1 MANDS
6 QDSII
11 KNTGLITLCTLGSR
25 VTGLL
30 RTWAMA
36 FALGN
41 TLLTSAYQI
50 AYNMPAMI
58 YELAASGVLA
68 TAFLPLYLL
77 QKEKAGNKG
86 AYDFASNIL
95 SITIIILGVL
105 TLACSF
111 FSPAVIE
118 TQTFTV
124 DQGDSKT
131 LAIFFFRIFAIQIL
145 LYGVGAVITGIL
157 NAERTYLM
165 PSLAPVINNIVVT
178 IVMFGFVPLSAWNQE
193 VALWWLAI
201 GTSAGV
207 LCQFGVQI
215 PALIKQGFRY
225 RPHINLRDPMLVEA
239 LKVAAPMF
247 LYIAGTMITFSC
259 RNAFSLEAAP
269 NGPSTLNYAWTWYQ
283 LPYGVIAVSLST
295 TLLTELSD
303 CAAREDWNGFR
314 GYIRSGL
321 RSTFF
326 LIIPLAFLVGAL
338 AQPLMQLFQA
348 GAFTADEVANVG
360 SILAIWVISLPFYAG
375 YMYMYRVF
383 AALRSFMKF
392 AIIDFIVRLGQVAG
406 YWYLCQ
412 PEVLGLAGIPIAD
425 LAFYAVMMVV
435 CSLIVRSKVG
445 SYGNR
450 GIAVVFVKT
459 AIAGLIG
466 AVVAAAL
473 ANGLSLALSNIT
485 LNAVVE
491 AVIILAISGC
501 IGLVVSCG
509 LCRVLGVEEFSVLAR
524 IGNKLFGLFLPKK
537 SKGKH
542 ARRR

>member
-6 QDSII
+6 SDSII

-77 QKEKAGNKG
+77 QKEKHGDSQAHN
-86 AYDFASNIL
+86 FASNIL
-95 SITIIILGVL
+95 SITIILLGL
-105 TLACSF
+105 LALACSV

-118 TQTFTV
+118 TQTFTIG
-124 DQGDSKT
+124 DGDSKT
-131 LAIFFFRIFAIQIL
+131 LAIFFFRIFAVQIL

-178 IVMFGFVPLSAWNQE
+178 IVMFAFVPLSAWNQE
-193 VALWWLAI
+193 FALWWLAI
-201 GTSAGV
+201 GTSVGV
-207 LCQFGVQI
+207 LFQFGIQL

-225 RPHINLRDPMLVEA
+225 RPHINLRDPMIIEA

-303 CAAREDWNGFR
+303 CAAREDWKGFR
-314 GYIRSGL
+314 GFIRSGL

-326 LIIPLAFLVGAL
+326 LIIPLALLVGAL

-348 GAFTADEVANVG
+348 GAFTADEVNNVG
-360 SILAIWVISLPFYAG
+360 SILALWVISLPFYAG

-392 AIIDFIVRLGQVAG
+392 AIIDFIIRLAQVAG

-425 LAFYAVMMVV
+425 LAFYTVMFVV
-435 CSLIVRSKVG
+435 CSFIIRGKVG

-450 GIAVVFVKT
+450 GIIGMFIKTTIAGAIGSIAAGAVALGITNAFDAFALNAILEAIIVL
-459 AIAGLIG
+459 AIAGI
-466 AVVAAAL
+466 
-473 ANGLSLALSNIT
+473 
-485 LNAVVE
+485 
-491 AVIILAISGC
+491 
-501 IGLVVSCG
+501 IGLAVSFG
-509 LCRVLGVEEFSVLAR
+509 LCKLLRVKEFELLAR
-524 IGNKLFGLFLPKK
+524 IGRKIFGRFLPKR
-537 SKGKH
+537 GKH
-542 ARRR
+542 AR

>member
-1 MANDS
+1 
-6 QDSII
+6 
-11 KNTGLITLCTLGSR
+11 
-25 VTGLL
+25 
-30 RTWAMA
+30 
-36 FALGN
+36 
-41 TLLTSAYQI
+41 
-50 AYNMPAMI
+50 
-58 YELAASGVLA
+58 
-68 TAFLPLYLL
+68 
-77 QKEKAGNKG
+77 
-86 AYDFASNIL
+86 
-95 SITIIILGVL
+95 
-105 TLACSF
+105 
-111 FSPAVIE
+111 
-118 TQTFTV
+118 
-124 DQGDSKT
+124 
-131 LAIFFFRIFAIQIL
+131 
-145 LYGVGAVITGIL
+145 
-157 NAERTYLM
+157 M

-178 IVMFGFVPLSAWNQE
+178 VVMFGFVPLSAWNQE

-215 PALIKQGFRY
+215 PALIKQGFQY

-303 CAAREDWNGFR
+303 CAAREDWDGFR
-314 GYIRSGL
+314 GFIRSGL

-348 GAFTADEVANVG
+348 GAFTAEEVANVG
-360 SILAIWVISLPFYAG
+360 TILSIWVVSLPFYAG

-383 AALRSFMKF
+383 AALRSLMKF

-412 PEVLGLAGIPIAD
+412 PEVLGLAGIPISD
-425 LAFYAVMMVV
+425 LAFYAIMMVI

-450 GIAVVFVKT
+450 GIVAVFVKS
-459 AIAGLIG
+459 ALAGLIG
-466 AVVAAAL
+466 AILAGIL
-473 ANGLSLALSNIT
+473 ANGLSLLLANIAI
-485 LNAVVE
+485 NAVLE
-491 AVIILAISGC
+491 AVVILAISGC
-501 IGLVVSCG
+501 VGLVVSFG
-509 LCRVLGVEEFSVLAR
+509 LCRLFRVEEFSVLER
-524 IGNKLFGLFLPKK
+524 IGRKLFGRFLPKK
-537 SKGKH
+537 RGKH
-542 ARRR
+542 AR

>member
-41 TLLTSAYQI
+41 TMLTSAYQI

-77 QKEKAGNKG
+77 QKEKKGDEG
-86 AYDFASNIL
+86 AYSFASNIL
-95 SITIIILGVL
+95 SITIIVLGVL

-124 DQGDSKT
+124 DEGDSKT
-131 LAIFFFRIFAIQIL
+131 LAIFFFRVFAVQIL

-165 PSLAPVINNIVVT
+165 PSLAPVVNNIVVT
-178 IVMFGFVPLSAWNQE
+178 IVMFGFVPLSAWSE
-193 VALWWLAI
+193 EFALWWLAV
-201 GTSAGV
+201 GTSVGV
-207 LCQFGVQI
+207 LFQFGVQI

-225 RPHINLRDPMLVEA
+225 RPHINVRDPMLVEA

-259 RNAFSLEAAP
+259 RNAFSLEAAA

-295 TLLTELSD
+295 TFLTELSD
-303 CAAREDWNGFR
+303 CAAREDWKGFK
-314 GYIRSGL
+314 GYIRQGL

-326 LIIPLAFLVGAL
+326 LIIPLAFLVGSL

-360 SILAIWVISLPFYAG
+360 SILTVWVLSLPFYAG

-383 AALRSFMKF
+383 AALRSFLKF
-392 AIIDFIVRLGQVAG
+392 AVIDFIVRLGQVAG

-412 PEVLGLAGIPIAD
+412 PEVLGLYGIPIAD
-425 LAFYAVMMVV
+425 LAFYAIMFVV
-435 CSLIVRSKVG
+435 CSLIVRGKVG

-450 GIAVVFVKT
+450 GIVAVFVKT
-459 AIAGLIG
+459 ALAGLIG
-466 AVVAAAL
+466 ALLVSVVAT
-473 ANGLSLALSNIT
+473 GLSLLFDAIQVNAIIEAIIT
-485 LNAVVE
+485 IMIAGVL
-491 AVIILAISGC
+491 
-501 IGLVVSCG
+501 GLVVSFG
-509 LCRVLGVEEFSVLAR
+509 LCRVLRVEEFSLLER
-524 IGNKLFGLFLPKK
+524 IGGKLFGRFLPKK
-537 SKGKH
+537 GRH
-542 ARRR
+542 AR

>member
-77 QKEKAGNKG
+77 MKEKEGNKG

-95 SITIIILGVL
+95 SITIIALGLL

-124 DQGDSKT
+124 DQGESKE

-178 IVMFGFVPLSAWNQE
+178 IVMFGFVPLSAWDQE

-201 GTSAGV
+201 GTSVGV

-303 CAAREDWNGFR
+303 CAAREDWDGFR
-314 GYIRSGL
+314 GFIRSGL

-348 GAFTADEVANVG
+348 GAFTAEEVANVG
-360 SILAIWVISLPFYAG
+360 SILALWVVSLPFYAG

-412 PEVLGLAGIPIAD
+412 PEVLGLAGIPISD
-425 LAFYAVMMVV
+425 LAFYAIMMVI
-435 CSLIVRSKVG
+435 CSLIVHSKVG
-445 SYGNR
+445 RYGNR
-450 GIAVVFVKT
+450 GIVAVFIKT
-459 AIAGLIG
+459 AIAGLVG
-466 AVVAAAL
+466 AVLAGVIAA
-473 ANGLSLALSNIT
+473 GLSSLLAGIAI
-485 LNAVVE
+485 NAVVE

-501 IGLVVSCG
+501 VGLVVSFG
-509 LCRVLGVEEFSVLAR
+509 LCRVLRVEEFSVLER
-524 IGNKLFGLFLPKK
+524 IGRKLFGRFLPKK
-537 SKGKH
+537 RGKH
-542 ARRR
+542 AR

>member
-1 MANDS
+1 
-6 QDSII
+6 
-11 KNTGLITLCTLGSR
+11 
-25 VTGLL
+25 
-30 RTWAMA
+30 
-36 FALGN
+36 
-41 TLLTSAYQI
+41 
-50 AYNMPAMI
+50 
-58 YELAASGVLA
+58 
-68 TAFLPLYLL
+68 
-77 QKEKAGNKG
+77 
-86 AYDFASNIL
+86 
-95 SITIIILGVL
+95 
-105 TLACSF
+105 
-111 FSPAVIE
+111 
-118 TQTFTV
+118 
-124 DQGDSKT
+124 
-131 LAIFFFRIFAIQIL
+131 
-145 LYGVGAVITGIL
+145 
-157 NAERTYLM
+157 M

-215 PALIKQGFRY
+215 PALIKQGFHY

-450 GIAVVFVKT
+450 GIAVVFAKT

-473 ANGLSLALSNIT
+473 ANGLSLALSNIA

-501 IGLVVSCG
+501 IGLVVSFG
-509 LCRVLGVEEFSVLAR
+509 LCRVLRVEEFSVLAR
-524 IGNKLFGLFLPKK
+524 IGNKLFGRFLPKK
-537 SKGKH
+537 NKGKH
-542 ARRR
+542 AKRH

>member
-6 QDSII
+6 SDSII

-77 QKEKAGNKG
+77 QKEKHGDSQAHN
-86 AYDFASNIL
+86 FASNIL
-95 SITIIILGVL
+95 SITIILLGL
-105 TLACSF
+105 LALACSV

-118 TQTFTV
+118 TQTFTIG
-124 DQGDSKT
+124 DGDSKT
-131 LAIFFFRIFAIQIL
+131 LAIFFFRIFAVQIL

-178 IVMFGFVPLSAWNQE
+178 IVMFAFVPLSAWNQE
-193 VALWWLAI
+193 FALWWLAI
-201 GTSAGV
+201 GTSVGV
-207 LCQFGVQI
+207 LFQFGIQL

-225 RPHINLRDPMLVEA
+225 RPHIDLRDPMIIEA

-303 CAAREDWNGFR
+303 CAAREDWKGFR
-314 GYIRSGL
+314 GFIRSGL

-326 LIIPLAFLVGAL
+326 LIIPLALLVGAL

-348 GAFTADEVANVG
+348 GAFTADEVNNVG
-360 SILAIWVISLPFYAG
+360 SILALWAISLPFYAG

-392 AIIDFIVRLGQVAG
+392 AIIDFIIRLAQVAG

-425 LAFYAVMMVV
+425 LAFYTVMFVV
-435 CSLIVRSKVG
+435 CSFIIRGKVG

-450 GIAVVFVKT
+450 GIIGMFIKT
-459 AIAGLIG
+459 TIAGAIGAIAAG
-466 AVVAAAL
+466 AVAL
-473 ANGLSLALSNIT
+473 GIT
-485 LNAVVE
+485 NAFDAFALNAILE
-491 AVIILAISGC
+491 AVIVLAITGI
-501 IGLVVSCG
+501 IGLGVSFG
-509 LCRVLGVEEFSVLAR
+509 LCKLLRVKEFELLAR
-524 IGNKLFGLFLPKK
+524 IGRKIFGRFLPKR
-537 SKGKH
+537 GKH
-542 ARRR
+542 AR

>member
-6 QDSII
+6 TDSIL
-11 KNTGLITLCTLGSR
+11 KNTSLITLCTLGSR
-25 VTGLL
+25 VTGLF

-41 TLLTSAYQI
+41 TLLTSSYQI

-77 QKEKAGNKG
+77 PKERHGTGEAH
-86 AYDFASNIL
+86 DFASNIL
-95 SITIIILGVL
+95 SITIIVLGGL

-124 DQGDSKT
+124 GRGDSKD
-131 LAIFFFRIFAIQIL
+131 LAVFFFRIFAVQIL
-145 LYGVGAVITGIL
+145 LYGVGAVIMGIL

-165 PSLAPVINNIVVT
+165 PSLAPVVNNIVVT
-178 IVMFGFVPLSAWNQE
+178 VVMFGYVPLFAWNAE
-193 VALWWLAI
+193 FALWWLAV
-201 GTSAGV
+201 GTSLGV

-225 RPHINLRDPMLVEA
+225 RPHVNLRDPMIKEA
-239 LKVAAPMF
+239 LRVAGPMF

-259 RNAFSLEAAP
+259 RNAFSLEAAS

-303 CAAREDWNGFR
+303 CAAREDWKGFR
-314 GYIRSGL
+314 QYVRSGL

-326 LIIPLAFLVGAL
+326 LIIPLAALVGTL
-338 AQPLMQLFQA
+338 GLPLMQLFQA
-348 GAFTADEVANVG
+348 GAFTADEVVRVG
-360 SILAIWVISLPFYAG
+360 EVLAAWTLSLPFYAG

-383 AALRSFMKF
+383 AALRSFLKF
-392 AIIDFIVRLGQVAG
+392 ALIDFAMRFVQVG
-406 YWYLCQ
+406 LYWALSR
-412 PEVLGLAGIPIAD
+412 PEVLGLQAIPVAD
-425 LAFYAVMMVV
+425 LVFYAVMFAV
-435 CSLIVRSKVG
+435 CAFLVRGKVG
-445 SYGNR
+445 AFGLR
-450 GIAVVFVKT
+450 
-459 AIAGLIG
+459 GLIG
-466 AVVAAAL
+466 MCVRVTGAATVGSVVAWGVLALLEAAL
-473 ANGLSLALSNIT
+473 VSVP
-485 LNAVVE
+485 LNPVVE
-491 AVIILAISGC
+491 AVLL
-501 IGLVVSCG
+501 LVVSGGAGLVCAFG
-509 LCRVLGVEEFSVLAR
+509 LCRLLRVPEFSVLAR
-524 IGNKLFGLFLPKK
+524 VGAKVGGVL
-537 SKGKH
+537 H
-542 ARRR
+542 RRRGEK

>member
-6 QDSII
+6 KESIL

-58 YELAASGVLA
+58 YELAASGLLA

-77 QKEKAGNKG
+77 QKERKG
-86 AYDFASNIL
+86 TSEAYNFASNIL
-95 SITIIILGVL
+95 SLTILGL
-105 TLACSF
+105 GILALACSV
-111 FSPAVIE
+111 FSPTVIE

-124 DQGDSKT
+124 SEGESKT
-131 LAIFFFRIFAIQIL
+131 LAIFFFRIFACQIL
-145 LYGVGAVITGIL
+145 FYGVGAVITGIL

-165 PSLAPVINNIVVT
+165 PSLAPVLNNIVVT
-178 IVMFGFVPLSAWNQE
+178 VVMFGFVPLSAWNSDF
-193 VALWWLAI
+193 AMWWLAI
-201 GTSAGV
+201 GTSFGV
-207 LCQFGVQI
+207 LCQFGIQV

-225 RPHINLRDPMLVEA
+225 RPHINLRDPMLKEA
-239 LKVAAPMF
+239 LKVAGPMF

-259 RNAFSLEAAP
+259 RNAFSLEAAA

-314 GYIRSGL
+314 GYVKTGL
-321 RSTFF
+321 RTTFF
-326 LIIPLAFLVGAL
+326 TIIPLALLVGAL

-348 GAFTADEVANVG
+348 GAFTADQVDNVG
-360 SILAIWVISLPFYAG
+360 SILMLWVLSLPFYAG

-383 AALRSFMKF
+383 AALRSFLKF
-392 AIIDFIVRLGQVAG
+392 ALIDFALRFVQVAG
-406 YWYLCQ
+406 YWFLCQ
-412 PEVLGLAGIPIAD
+412 PEVLGLAGIPISD
-425 LAFYAVMMVV
+425 LGFYLVMYII
-435 CSLIVRSKVG
+435 CGFIVRGKVG
-445 SYGNR
+445 SYGSV
-450 GIAVVFVKT
+450 GIFGMMVKTTIAGVVGSVLALFVAVGVSMAIEGIGLPAVVN
-459 AIAGLIG
+459 AI
-466 AVVAAAL
+466 V
-473 ANGLSLALSNIT
+473 
-485 LNAVVE
+485 
-491 AVIILAISGC
+491 ILAFSG
-501 IGLVVSCG
+501 IVGLVVSFGMCK
-509 LCRVLGVEEFSVLAR
+509 VLRVEEFSVVQR
-524 IGNKLFGLFLPKK
+524 ICGKFAGKLGRGKK
-537 SKGKH
+537 AGSH
-542 ARRR
+542 AE

>member
-77 QKEKAGNKG
+77 MKEKEGNRG

-95 SITIIILGVL
+95 SITIIALGIL

-124 DQGDSKT
+124 DQGESKE

-178 IVMFGFVPLSAWNQE
+178 VVMFGFVPLSAWNQE

-215 PALIKQGFRY
+215 PALIKQGFQY

-303 CAAREDWNGFR
+303 CAAREDWDGFR
-314 GYIRSGL
+314 GFIRSGL

-348 GAFTADEVANVG
+348 GAFTAEEVANVG
-360 SILAIWVISLPFYAG
+360 TILAIWVVSLPFYAG

-412 PEVLGLAGIPIAD
+412 PEVLGLAGIPISD
-425 LAFYAVMMVV
+425 LAFYAIMMVI

-450 GIAVVFVKT
+450 GIVEVFIKS
-459 AIAGLIG
+459 ALAGLIG
-466 AVVAAAL
+466 AVLAGIL
-473 ANGLSLALSNIT
+473 ANGLSLLLANIAI
-485 LNAVVE
+485 NAVLE
-491 AVIILAISGC
+491 AVVILAISGC
-501 IGLVVSCG
+501 VGLVVSFG
-509 LCRVLGVEEFSVLAR
+509 LCRLFRVEEFSVLER
-524 IGNKLFGLFLPKK
+524 IGRKLFGRFLPKK
-537 SKGKH
+537 RGKH
-542 ARRR
+542 AR

>member
-6 QDSII
+6 ADSIL
-11 KNTGLITLCTLGSR
+11 KNTSLITLCTLASR

-77 QKEKAGNKG
+77 QKEKHGDSAAHN
-86 AYDFASNIL
+86 FASNIL
-95 SITIIILGVL
+95 SITIIALGAL
-105 TLACSF
+105 TLVCSF

-124 DQGDSKT
+124 DGGESKE
-131 LAIFFFRIFAIQIL
+131 LAIFFFRIFAVQIL

-165 PSLAPVINNIVVT
+165 PSLAPVVNNIVVT
-178 IVMFGFVPLSAWNQE
+178 VVMFGFVPLSAWNYE

-207 LCQFGVQI
+207 LFQFGIQI
-215 PALIKQGFRY
+215 PALVKQGFRF
-225 RPHINLRDPMLVEA
+225 RPHVNLRDPMLVEA
-239 LKVAAPMF
+239 LKVAGPMF

-303 CAAREDWNGFR
+303 CAAREDWDGFR
-314 GYIRSGL
+314 GYVRSGL

-326 LIIPLAFLVGAL
+326 LIIPLALLVGAL
-338 AQPLMQLFQA
+338 ATPLMQLFQA
-348 GAFTADEVANVG
+348 GAFTAEEVENVG
-360 SILAIWVISLPFYAG
+360 NVLSLWVLSLPFYAG
-375 YMYMYRVF
+375 YMYFYRVF
-383 AALRSFMKF
+383 AAMRSFLKF
-392 AIIDFIVRLGQVAG
+392 AVIDFALRFVQVAG
-406 YWYLCQ
+406 YWFLCQ
-412 PEVLGLAGIPIAD
+412 PDVTGLAGIPLAD
-425 LAFYAVMMVV
+425 LGFYLVMFAV
-435 CSLIVRSKVG
+435 CSLIVRGKVG

-450 GIAVVFVKT
+450 GLIGVVVRTTLASLVGAGAAWGICTGLDVIGAFAWAASITPVLE
-459 AIAGLIG
+459 ALLVLIVAGL
-466 AVVAAAL
+466 A
-473 ANGLSLALSNIT
+473 
-485 LNAVVE
+485 
-491 AVIILAISGC
+491 
-501 IGLVVSCG
+501 GLVVSFG
-509 LCRVLGVEEFSVLAR
+509 LCRLLRVPEFDMLAR
-524 IGNKLFGLFLPKK
+524 IGSKVVGRIRPKR
-537 SKGKH
+537 GKH
-542 ARRR
+542 AR

>member
-77 QKEKAGNKG
+77 QKEKHGNKQ

-95 SITIIILGVL
+95 SITIIILGLL
-105 TLACSF
+105 TLACSV
-111 FSPAVIE
+111 FSPLVIE

-124 DQGDSKT
+124 SEGDSKT

-193 VALWWLAI
+193 FALWWLAI
-201 GTSAGV
+201 GTSLGV

-225 RPHINLRDPMLVEA
+225 HPHINLRDPMLVEA

-303 CAAREDWNGFR
+303 CAAREDWKGFR
-314 GYIRSGL
+314 GYIRTGL

-326 LIIPLAFLVGAL
+326 LIIPLALLVGAL

-348 GAFTADEVANVG
+348 GAFTADEVNNVG
-360 SILAIWVISLPFYAG
+360 SILAVWVLSLPFYAG

-383 AALRSFMKF
+383 AALRSFLKF
-392 AIIDFIVRLGQVAG
+392 AVIDFIVRLIQVAS
-406 YWYLCQ
+406 YWLLCQ
-412 PEVLGLAGIPIAD
+412 PDMLGLVGIPVSD
-425 LAFYAVMMVV
+425 LGFYLIMMVV
-435 CSLIVRSKVG
+435 CTLIVRSKVG

-450 GIAVVFVKT
+450 GIIVVFIKT
-459 AIAGLIG
+459 AIAGAIG
-466 AVVAAAL
+466 AVVAFAL
-473 ANGLSLALSNIT
+473 ATGVNGLLGTLAI
-485 LNAVVE
+485 NAVVE
-491 AVIILAISGC
+491 AVIVLAVSGC
-501 IGLVVSCG
+501 VGLVVAFG
-509 LCRVLGVEEFSVLAR
+509 LCKLFRVQEFSVLER
-524 IGNKLFGLFLPKK
+524 IGKKIFGRFMPKR
-537 SKGKH
+537 GKH
-542 ARRR
+542 AA

>member
-41 TLLTSAYQI
+41 TMLTSAYQI

-77 QKEKAGNKG
+77 QKEKEGEKG
-86 AYDFASNIL
+86 AYAFASNIL
-95 SITIIILGVL
+95 SITIIALGLL
-105 TLACSF
+105 TLACSI

-124 DQGDSKT
+124 DEGESKT
-131 LAIFFFRIFAIQIL
+131 LAIFFFRVFAIQIL

-178 IVMFGFVPLSAWNQE
+178 IVMFGFVPLSAWNAE
-193 VALWWLAI
+193 FALWWLAI

-207 LCQFGVQI
+207 LFQFGVQI
-215 PALIKQGFRY
+215 PALIKQGFKY

-303 CAAREDWNGFR
+303 CAARNDWRGFR

-360 SILAIWVISLPFYAG
+360 SILAVWVISLPFYAG

-412 PEVLGLAGIPIAD
+412 PEVLGLVGIPIAD
-425 LAFYAVMMVV
+425 LVFYAVMFVI
-435 CSLIVRSKVG
+435 CSLIVRGKVG
-445 SYGNR
+445 SYGNY
-450 GIAVVFVKT
+450 GIIGVFVKT
-459 AIAGLIG
+459 AIGGLVG
-466 AVVAAAL
+466 AVL
-473 ANGLSLALSNIT
+473 ANLIASGISGLLAGIA
-485 LNAVVE
+485 LNAVFE
-491 AVIILAISGC
+491 AIIVLVVAGGV
-501 IGLVVSCG
+501 GLVVAFG
-509 LCRVLGVEEFSVLAR
+509 LCKLFHVEEFSVLER
-524 IGNKLFGLFLPKK
+524 IGRKLFGRFLPKK
-537 SKGKH
+537 RGKH
-542 ARRR
+542 AQ

>member
-41 TLLTSAYQI
+41 TMLTSAYQI

-77 QKEKAGNKG
+77 QKEKKGDEG
-86 AYDFASNIL
+86 AYSFASNIL
-95 SITIIILGVL
+95 SITIIVLGVL

-124 DQGDSKT
+124 DEGDSKT
-131 LAIFFFRIFAIQIL
+131 LAIFFFRVFAVQIL

-165 PSLAPVINNIVVT
+165 PSLAPVVNNIVVT
-178 IVMFGFVPLSAWNQE
+178 IVMFGFVPLSAWSE
-193 VALWWLAI
+193 EFALWWLAV
-201 GTSAGV
+201 GTSVGV
-207 LCQFGVQI
+207 LFQFGVQI

-225 RPHINLRDPMLVEA
+225 RPHINVRDPMLVEA

-259 RNAFSLEAAP
+259 RNAFSLEAAA

-295 TLLTELSD
+295 TFLTELSD
-303 CAAREDWNGFR
+303 CAAREDWKGFK
-314 GYIRSGL
+314 GYIRQGL

-326 LIIPLAFLVGAL
+326 LIIPLAFLVGSL

-360 SILAIWVISLPFYAG
+360 SILTVWVLSLPFYAG

-383 AALRSFMKF
+383 AALRSFLKF
-392 AIIDFIVRLGQVAG
+392 AVIDFIVRLGQVAG

-412 PEVLGLAGIPIAD
+412 PEVLGLYGIPIAD
-425 LAFYAVMMVV
+425 LAFYAIMFVV
-435 CSLIVRSKVG
+435 CSLIVRGKVG

-450 GIAVVFVKT
+450 GIVAVFVKT
-459 AIAGLIG
+459 ALAGLIG
-466 AVVAAAL
+466 ALLVSVVAT
-473 ANGLSLALSNIT
+473 GLSLLFDAIQVNAIIEAIIT
-485 LNAVVE
+485 LMIAGV
-491 AVIILAISGC
+491 L
-501 IGLVVSCG
+501 GLVVSFG
-509 LCRVLGVEEFSVLAR
+509 LCRVLRVEEFSLLER
-524 IGNKLFGLFLPKK
+524 IGGKLFGRFLPKK
-537 SKGKH
+537 GRH
-542 ARRR
+542 AR

>member
-41 TLLTSAYQI
+41 TMLTSAYQI

-77 QKEKAGNKG
+77 QKEKEGEKG
-86 AYDFASNIL
+86 AYAFASNIL
-95 SITIIILGVL
+95 SITIIVLGLL
-105 TLACSF
+105 TLACSI

-124 DQGDSKT
+124 DEGESKT
-131 LAIFFFRIFAIQIL
+131 LAIFFFRVFAIQIL

-178 IVMFGFVPLSAWNQE
+178 IVMFGFVPLSAWNAE
-193 VALWWLAI
+193 FALWWLAI

-207 LCQFGVQI
+207 LFQFGVQI
-215 PALIKQGFRY
+215 PALIKQGFKY

-303 CAAREDWNGFR
+303 CAARNDWRGFR
-314 GYIRSGL
+314 GYVRSGL

-360 SILAIWVISLPFYAG
+360 SILAVWVISLPFYAG

-412 PEVLGLAGIPIAD
+412 PEVLGLVGIPISD
-425 LAFYAVMMVV
+425 LAFYAVMFVI

-445 SYGNR
+445 SYGSC
-450 GIAVVFVKT
+450 GIIGVFIKT
-459 AIAGLIG
+459 AIGGLIG
-466 AVVAAAL
+466 AVL
-473 ANGLSLALSNIT
+473 ANVIASGISGLLAGVA
-485 LNAVVE
+485 LNAVLE
-491 AVIILAISGC
+491 AIIVLVVAGC
-501 IGLVVSCG
+501 VGLVVSFG
-509 LCRVLGVEEFSVLAR
+509 LCKLFRVEEFSVLER
-524 IGNKLFGLFLPKK
+524 IGRKLFGRFLPQKR
-537 SKGKH
+537 GKH
-542 ARRR
+542 AR

>member
-6 QDSII
+6 SDSII

-77 QKEKAGNKG
+77 QKEKHGDSEAHN
-86 AYDFASNIL
+86 FASNIL
-95 SITIIILGVL
+95 SMTIVILGL
-105 TLACSF
+105 LALACSV

-118 TQTFTV
+118 TQTFTIS
-124 DQGDSKT
+124 DGDSKT
-131 LAIFFFRIFAIQIL
+131 LAIFFFRIFAVQIL

-178 IVMFGFVPLSAWNQE
+178 IVMFAFVPLSAWNQE
-193 VALWWLAI
+193 FALWWLAI
-201 GTSAGV
+201 GTSVGV
-207 LCQFGVQI
+207 LFQFSIQL

-225 RPHINLRDPMLVEA
+225 RPHINLRDPMIVEA

-303 CAAREDWNGFR
+303 CAAREDWKGFR
-314 GYIRSGL
+314 GFIRSGL

-326 LIIPLAFLVGAL
+326 LIIPLALLVGAL

-348 GAFTADEVANVG
+348 GAFTADEVNNVG
-360 SILAIWVISLPFYAG
+360 SILALWVISLPFYAG

-392 AIIDFIVRLGQVAG
+392 ALIDFIIRLVQVAG

-425 LAFYAVMMVV
+425 LAFYVVMFVV
-435 CSLIVRSKVG
+435 CSFIIRSKVG

-450 GIAVVFVKT
+450 GIVGMFVKT
-459 AIAGLIG
+459 TIAGAAG
-466 AVVAAAL
+466 AVIAGVVAL
-473 ANGLSLALSNIT
+473 GIT
-485 LNAVVE
+485 NAFDTFALNAILE
-491 AVIILAISGC
+491 AIIVLVIAGV
-501 IGLVVSCG
+501 IGLVVSFG
-509 LCRVLGVEEFSVLAR
+509 LCKLLRVKEFELLAR
-524 IGNKLFGLFLPKK
+524 IGRKIFGRFLPKR
-537 SKGKH
+537 GKH
-542 ARRR
+542 AR

>member
-6 QDSII
+6 TASIA

-41 TLLTSAYQI
+41 TMLTSAYQI

-58 YELAASGVLA
+58 YELAASGILA

-77 QKEKAGNKG
+77 QKEKHGDSA
-86 AYDFASNIL
+86 AHSFASNIL
-95 SITIIILGVL
+95 SLTIIALGLL

-124 DQGDSKT
+124 GDGESKE

-165 PSLAPVINNIVVT
+165 PSLAPVVNNIVVT
-178 IVMFGFVPLSAWNQE
+178 IVMFGFVPLSAWDGQF
-193 VALWWLAI
+193 ALWWLAI
-201 GTSAGV
+201 GTSVGV
-207 LCQFGVQI
+207 LFQFGVQI
-215 PALIKQGFRY
+215 PALVKQGFRY
-225 RPHINLRDPMLVEA
+225 RPRIDLRDPMIKEA

-259 RNAFSLEAAP
+259 RNAFSLDAAP

-303 CAAREDWNGFR
+303 CAAREDWSGFR
-314 GYIRSGL
+314 GFVRSGL

-326 LIIPLAFLVGAL
+326 LIIPLALLVGAL

-348 GAFTADEVANVG
+348 GAFTAEEVANVG
-360 SILAIWVISLPFYAG
+360 SILSLWVLSLPFYAG

-383 AALRSFMKF
+383 AALRSFVKF
-392 AIIDFIVRLGQVAG
+392 ALIDFAVRLIQVVA
-406 YWYLCQ
+406 YWRLCQ
-412 PEVLGLAGIPIAD
+412 PDALGLAGIPFAD
-425 LAFYAVMMVV
+425 LGFYVVMFVI
-435 CSLIVRSKVG
+435 CSLIVRGKVG

-450 GIAVVFVKT
+450 GLIAMITKT
-459 AIAGLIG
+459 SVASLAG
-466 AVVAAAL
+466 AVVAYFIADGLTRAFALVALSPVVEAIGILAAAGIL
-473 ANGLSLALSNIT
+473 GLALSF
-485 LNAVVE
+485 
-491 AVIILAISGC
+491 
-501 IGLVVSCG
+501 G
-509 LCRVLGVEEFSVLAR
+509 LCRVLRIEEFATLSRLGAR
-524 IGNKLFGLFLPKK
+524 FFGKFFK
-537 SKGKH
+537 KGKH
-542 ARRR
+542 AA

>member
-41 TLLTSAYQI
+41 TMLTSAYQI

-77 QKEKAGNKG
+77 QKEKKGDEG
-86 AYDFASNIL
+86 AYSFASNIL
-95 SITIIILGVL
+95 SITIIVLGVL

-124 DQGDSKT
+124 DEGDSKT
-131 LAIFFFRIFAIQIL
+131 LAIFFFRVFAVQIL

-157 NAERTYLM
+157 NAERMYLM
-165 PSLAPVINNIVVT
+165 PSLAPVVNNIVVT
-178 IVMFGFVPLSAWNQE
+178 IVMFGFVPLSAWSE
-193 VALWWLAI
+193 EFALWWLAV
-201 GTSAGV
+201 GTSVGV
-207 LCQFGVQI
+207 LFQFGVQI

-225 RPHINLRDPMLVEA
+225 RPHINVRDPMLVEA

-259 RNAFSLEAAP
+259 RNAFSLEAAA

-295 TLLTELSD
+295 TFLTELSD
-303 CAAREDWNGFR
+303 CAAREDWKGFK
-314 GYIRSGL
+314 GYIRQGL

-326 LIIPLAFLVGAL
+326 LIIPLAFLVGSL

-360 SILAIWVISLPFYAG
+360 SILTVWVLSLPFYAG

-383 AALRSFMKF
+383 AALRSFLKF
-392 AIIDFIVRLGQVAG
+392 AVIDFIIRLGQVAG

-412 PEVLGLAGIPIAD
+412 PEVLGLYGIPIAD
-425 LAFYAVMMVV
+425 LAFYAIMFVV
-435 CSLIVRSKVG
+435 CSLIVRGKVG

-450 GIAVVFVKT
+450 GIVAVFVKT
-459 AIAGLIG
+459 ALAGLIG
-466 AVVAAAL
+466 ALLVSVVAT
-473 ANGLSLALSNIT
+473 GLSLLFDAIQVNAIIEAIIT
-485 LNAVVE
+485 LMIAGV
-491 AVIILAISGC
+491 L
-501 IGLVVSCG
+501 GLVVSFG
-509 LCRVLGVEEFSVLAR
+509 LCRILRVEEFSLLER
-524 IGNKLFGLFLPKK
+524 IGGKLFGRFLPKK
-537 SKGKH
+537 GRH
-542 ARRR
+542 AR

>member
-41 TLLTSAYQI
+41 TMLTSAYQI

-77 QKEKAGNKG
+77 QKEKKGDEG
-86 AYDFASNIL
+86 AYSFASNIL
-95 SITIIILGVL
+95 SITIIVLGVL

-124 DQGDSKT
+124 DEGDSKT
-131 LAIFFFRIFAIQIL
+131 LAIFFFRVFAVQIL

-165 PSLAPVINNIVVT
+165 PSLAPVVNNIVVT
-178 IVMFGFVPLSAWNQE
+178 IVMFGFVPLLAWSE
-193 VALWWLAI
+193 EFALWWLAV
-201 GTSAGV
+201 GTSVGV
-207 LCQFGVQI
+207 LFQFGVQI

-225 RPHINLRDPMLVEA
+225 RPHINVRDPMLVEA

-259 RNAFSLEAAP
+259 RNAFSLEAAA

-295 TLLTELSD
+295 TFLTELSD
-303 CAAREDWNGFR
+303 CAAREDWKGFK
-314 GYIRSGL
+314 GYIRQGL

-326 LIIPLAFLVGAL
+326 LIIPLAFLVGSL

-360 SILAIWVISLPFYAG
+360 SILTVWVLSLPFYAG

-383 AALRSFMKF
+383 AALRSFLKF
-392 AIIDFIVRLGQVAG
+392 AVIDFIIRLGQVAG

-412 PEVLGLAGIPIAD
+412 PEVLVLYGIPIAD
-425 LAFYAVMMVV
+425 LAFYAIMFVV
-435 CSLIVRSKVG
+435 CSLIVRGKVG

-450 GIAVVFVKT
+450 GIVAVFVKT
-459 AIAGLIG
+459 ALAGLIG
-466 AVVAAAL
+466 ALLVSVVAT
-473 ANGLSLALSNIT
+473 GLSLLFDAIQVNAIIEAIIT
-485 LNAVVE
+485 LMIAGV
-491 AVIILAISGC
+491 L
-501 IGLVVSCG
+501 GLVVSFG
-509 LCRVLGVEEFSVLAR
+509 LCRVLRVEEFSLLER
-524 IGNKLFGLFLPKK
+524 IGGKLFGRFLPKK
-537 SKGKH
+537 GRH
-542 ARRR
+542 AR

>member
-6 QDSII
+6 SDSII

-77 QKEKAGNKG
+77 QKEKHGNKE

-95 SITIIILGVL
+95 SITIIILGLL

-124 DQGDSKT
+124 DSGESKE
-131 LAIFFFRIFAIQIL
+131 LAIFFFRVFAIQIL
-145 LYGVGAVITGIL
+145 LYGVGAVIMGIL

-165 PSLAPVINNIVVT
+165 PSLAPVVNNIVVT
-178 IVMFGFVPLSAWNQE
+178 IAMFGFVPLSAWNQE
-193 VALWWLAI
+193 FALWWLAI

-207 LCQFGVQI
+207 LFQFGVQI

-225 RPHINLRDPMLVEA
+225 RPHVNLHDPMIKEA

-283 LPYGVIAVSLST
+283 LPYGVIAVSVST

-303 CAAREDWNGFR
+303 CAAREDWKGFR
-314 GYIRSGL
+314 GFVRTGL

-326 LIIPLAFLVGAL
+326 LIIPLAMLVGAL

-348 GAFTADEVANVG
+348 GAFTADQVNNVG
-360 SILAIWVISLPFYAG
+360 TILMLWVISLPFYAG

-392 AIIDFIVRLGQVAG
+392 AIIDFIIRLIQVAS

-412 PEVLGLAGIPIAD
+412 PEVLGLAGIPISD
-425 LAFYAVMMVV
+425 LGFYLIMFVV
-435 CSLIVRSKVG
+435 CSFIVSGKVG

-450 GIAVVFVKT
+450 GIAIMFIKT
-459 AIAGLIG
+459 LIAALIG
-466 AVVAAAL
+466 AVIAYVISTGLTNILSGLPIHAILEAIIVL
-473 ANGLSLALSNIT
+473 A
-485 LNAVVE
+485 V
-491 AVIILAISGC
+491 SG
-501 IGLVVSCG
+501 IAGLVVSFG
-509 LCRVLGVEEFSVLAR
+509 LCKVFHVEEFSQLSR
-524 IGNKLFGLFLPKK
+524 IGNKVFGRFVKPKHT
-537 SKGKH
+537 GKH
-542 ARRR
+542 AR

>member
-6 QDSII
+6 KDSIL

-50 AYNMPAMI
+50 AYNMPSMI
-58 YELAASGVLA
+58 YELAASGLLA

-77 QKEKAGNKG
+77 QKEKKG
-86 AYDFASNIL
+86 DGEAYKFASNIL
-95 SITIIILGVL
+95 TLTIVLLGILA
-105 TLACSF
+105 LACSV
-111 FSPAVIE
+111 FSPLVIE

-124 DQGDSKT
+124 GQGDSKT

-145 LYGVGAVITGIL
+145 FYGVGAVITGIL

-165 PSLAPVINNIVVT
+165 PSLAPVMNNIVVT
-178 IVMFGFVPLSAWNQE
+178 VVMFGFVPLSAWNE
-193 VALWWLAI
+193 EFALWWLAI
-201 GTSAGV
+201 GTSLGV
-207 LCQFGVQI
+207 LCQFGIQI
-215 PALIKQGFRY
+215 PALVKQGFRY
-225 RPHINLRDPMLVEA
+225 HPHINLRDPMIIEA
-239 LKVAAPMF
+239 LKVAGPMF

-303 CAAREDWNGFR
+303 CAAREDWEGFR
-314 GYIRSGL
+314 GFIRSGL

-326 LIIPLAFLVGAL
+326 LIVPLALLVGAL

-348 GAFTADEVANVG
+348 GAFTADEVNNVG
-360 SILAIWVISLPFYAG
+360 SILAVWVLSLPFYAG

-383 AALRSFMKF
+383 AALRSFLKF
-392 AIIDFIVRLGQVAG
+392 ALIDFVVRFVQVAG

-412 PEVLGLAGIPIAD
+412 PNVLGLAGIPVAD
-425 LAFYAVMMVV
+425 LGFYAVMFVV
-435 CSLIVRSKVG
+435 CSFIVRGKVG
-445 SYGNR
+445 GYGNR
-450 GIAVVFVKT
+450 GIVVMVVKT
-459 AIAGLIG
+459 VVASVVG
-466 AVVAAAL
+466 AVAAGVL
-473 ANGLSLALSNIT
+473 ANGMGVLLAGVAIS
-485 LNAVVE
+485 AVVK
-491 AVIILAISGC
+491 AVAILAVSG
-501 IGLVVSCG
+501 IVGLVVSFG
-509 LCRVLGVEEFSVLAR
+509 LCKVLRVEEFAVLSR
-524 IGNKLFGLFLPKK
+524 IGSKFAGKLGRGKK
-537 SKGKH
+537 GNH
-542 ARRR
+542 AA

>member
-95 SITIIILGVL
+95 SITIIALGIL

-124 DQGDSKT
+124 DQGESKE
-131 LAIFFFRIFAIQIL
+131 LAIFFFRIFAVQIL

-165 PSLAPVINNIVVT
+165 PSLAPVLNNIVVT
-178 IVMFGFVPLSAWNQE
+178 VIMFGFVPLSAWNQE
-193 VALWWLAI
+193 FALWWLAI
-201 GTSAGV
+201 GTSVGV

-215 PALIKQGFRY
+215 PVLIKQGFHF
-225 RPHINLRDPMLVEA
+225 RPHVDLHDPMLIEA

-303 CAAREDWNGFR
+303 CAAREDWNGFK

-348 GAFTADEVANVG
+348 GAFTSEEVSNVG
-360 SILAIWVISLPFYAG
+360 YILAIWVISLPFYAG

-412 PEVLGLAGIPIAD
+412 PGVLGLAGIPVSD
-425 LAFYAVMMVV
+425 LAFYAVMLVV

-450 GIAVVFVKT
+450 SIVFLFIKT
-459 AIAGLIG
+459 VIAGLIG
-466 AVVAAAL
+466 AVIAGLL
-473 ANGLSLALSNIT
+473 ANALSFVLT
-485 LNAVVE
+485 GVSLNAVVE
-491 AVIILAISGC
+491 AVLILAVSGC
-501 IGLVVSCG
+501 IGLVVSFG
-509 LCRVLGVEEFSVLAR
+509 LCKIMRIEEFSVLER
-524 IGNKLFGLFLPKK
+524 MIGKVFGRFLPKGR
-537 SKGKH
+537 KGQ
-542 ARRR
+542 